1 MGRLKPF
8 NLFKKTVKEAKILIK
23 TNKLVRDRV
32 CENMRVNGI
41 TKSTQVRY
49 LSGKEYETFLFA
61 KLMEE
66 CAEVIGAN
74 TKEQTTEELADLLT
88 VIDAVRNHFD
98 ISENVLSDAK
108 TQKHNEK
115 GGFIDGCLLEGI
127 EYQD

>member
-1 MGRLKPF
+1 M
-8 NLFKKTVKEAKILIK
+8 IK

-32 CENMRVNGI
+32 CENMRERGI
-41 TKSTQVRY
+41 TKSTKVRY

-88 VIDAVRNHFD
+88 VIDAVRNHFN

-108 TQKHNEK
+108 TQKHREK

>member
-1 MGRLKPF
+1 M
-8 NLFKKTVKEAKILIK
+8 IK

-41 TKSTQVRY
+41 TKSTKVRY

-88 VIDAVRNHFD
+88 VVDAVRNHFN

-127 EYQD
+127 EYRD